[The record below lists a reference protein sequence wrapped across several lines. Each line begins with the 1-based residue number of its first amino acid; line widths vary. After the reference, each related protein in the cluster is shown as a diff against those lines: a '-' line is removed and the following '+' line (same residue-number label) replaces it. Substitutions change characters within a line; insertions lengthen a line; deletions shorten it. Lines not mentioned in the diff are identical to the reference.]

1 MEYRRLGK
9 TGLEASV
16 IGIGS
21 WQLSGPLTVDGRPD
35 GFADIGEAAAVDLI
49 RALGERG
56 VNFIDTA
63 PIYGD
68 GVGETRIG
76 KAIRG
81 QRDRWLVSTKFGMT
95 LDGAG
100 RRRLDLSP
108 AAVRRNIE
116 DSLRRLA
123 TDHVDLYLFHSDPA
137 PAEIAPCLELLGRLK
152 AEGKIRAAGVS
163 TDSTETLSALIAAG
177 GIDACLLTH
186 SLYREPQ
193 AQFDLAMQAGL
204 GILKRGVLEFG
215 LLSGNYFRARA
226 SYGRDDIR
234 RTTIDH
240 LDSRRF
246 AAFRAL
252 VPPGA
257 SMPAFAVRYVLDRPD
272 THVIIYGGKSLDQYQ
287 AAFDAVAMTPLA
299 PAMIERVA
307 ETRRRLARSLLV
319 PRALRKMKR
328 VLRLA

>member
-1 MEYRRLGK
+1 VEYRRLGR
-9 TGLEASV
+9 TGLAASV

-35 GFADIGEAAAVDLI
+35 GFADIGESAAIDLI
-49 RALGERG
+49 RALGEQG
-56 VNFIDTA
+56 VNLIDTA

-68 GVGETRIG
+68 GAGETRIG
-76 KAIRG
+76 KAIGG
-81 QRDRWLVSTKFGMT
+81 QRDRWIVSTKFGMT

-123 TDHVDLYLFHSDPA
+123 TDHVDLYLCHSDPA

-152 AEGKIRAAGVS
+152 DEGKIRAAGVS
-163 TDSTETLSALIAAG
+163 TDSAQTLAALIGAG
-177 GIDACLLTH
+177 GLDVCLLTH

-193 AQFDLAMQAGL
+193 AQFDLAMAAGL
-204 GILKRGVLEFG
+204 GIMKRGALEFG

-226 SYGRDDIR
+226 RYGGDDIR

-246 AAFRAL
+246 AAFQAL
-252 VPPGA
+252 VPSGVA
-257 SMPAFAVRYVLDRPD
+257 MPAFAVRYVLDRPD
-272 THVIIYGGKSLDQYQ
+272 THVVVYGGKSLDQYR
-287 AAFDAVAMTPLA
+287 AALDAVALA
-299 PAMIERVA
+299 PLDAAMIDRIA
-307 ETRRRLARSLLV
+307 ATRRQLSRSLLV

-328 VLRLA
+328 MLRLA

>member
-9 TGLEASV
+9 TGLDASV
-16 IGIGS
+16 IGIGT

-35 GFADIGEAAAVDLI
+35 GFADIGAAAATQMI
-49 RALGERG
+49 HALGERG
-56 VNFIDTA
+56 VNLIDTA

-68 GVGETRIG
+68 GVGETRVG
-76 KAIRG
+76 AAIRG
-81 QRDRWLVSTKFGMT
+81 QRDRWIVSTKFGMT

-100 RRRLDLSP
+100 HRRLDLSP
-108 AAVRRNIE
+108 PAVRRNLE
-116 DSLRRLA
+116 GSLKRLA
-123 TDHVDLYLFHSDPA
+123 TDYVDLYLFHSDPG
-137 PAEIAPCLELLGRLK
+137 PGELPGCLELLGRLK
-152 AEGKIRAAGVS
+152 DEGKIRFAGLS
-163 TDSTETLSALIAAG
+163 TDSTETLAATIAAG
-177 GIDACLLTH
+177 GLDVALLTH

-193 AQFDLAMQAGL
+193 AQFDLARQAGL

-252 VPPGA
+252 VPAGA

-272 THVIIYGGKSLDQYQ
+272 THVVIYGGKSLDQYQ
-287 AAFDAVAMTPLA
+287 AAFDAVALA
-299 PAMIERVA
+299 PLDPALIAKVGA
-307 ETRRRLARSLLV
+307 TRRRLARSLIV